1 MRQTP
6 EYEVRRLRAIRLL
19 DDDRCLGQPRGG
31 CLGDNR
37 CKEAGF
43 DEPSEERGPDVLE
56 LLGEELVGDVTSLPL
71 ECEVGD
77 VEIFDPHAAV
87 VRARPSDALVCPAA
101 SRARTG
107 GELCLQPRWGILPR
121 PFRFYHLSRMAT

>member
-6 EYEVRRLRAIRLL
+6 KYEVRRLRAIRLL

-43 DEPSEERGPDVLE
+43 DEPPEERGPDVLE

-87 VRARPSDALVCPAA
+87 VAEQRAEMLADQRLVDGNDARHAAEHLQEPGTPAP
-101 SRARTG
+101 G
-107 GELCLQPRWGILPR
+107 
-121 PFRFYHLSRMAT
+121 